1 MCADTEEECWEKLP
15 GLDYP
20 SQGHTSQHYISY
32 PLSPF
37 IKLHCKLCLPYRFVF
52 VFFFYCKASLFCP
65 RCSAVKLKN
74 LLTTKSCCDLG
85 KSYQLVANV
94 SSRSPNSSF
103 WFSRP
108 IRFTLN
114 LCLSPGTS
122 PITYHPK
129 PSSQPHISYSSSN
142 IPSSLPFF
150 NVLHLPRLS
159 LLKVSHISSES

>member
-1 MCADTEEECWEKLP
+1 MCEDTEEECWEKLP

-20 SQGHTSQHYISY
+20 SQGHTSQNYISY

-37 IKLHCKLCLPYRFVF
+37 IKLHCKLCLPYRFF
-52 VFFFYCKASLFCP
+52 IFFIFYCKASLFCP

-94 SSRSPNSSF
+94 SSRSPIPHSGFQDPYDLLSTYVC
-103 WFSRP
+103 P
-108 IRFTLN
+108 QAHLQLLTILN
-114 LCLSPGTS
+114 HL
-122 PITYHPK
+122 
-129 PSSQPHISYSSSN
+129 PSHIFSYSSSN

-159 LLKVSHISSES
+159 LLKMSHISSES